1 MTTADA
7 IIEKWKKYSVQMIM
21 RKIGDQ
27 PKASWEELPNNL
39 KAVGLTVT
47 RNTVDSTLG
56 HDGLKSCSSHK
67 IPLLEKAYVEFVRLR
82 KQLNP
87 LR

>member
-1 MTTADA
+1 
-7 IIEKWKKYSVQMIM
+7 MIM

-27 PKASWEELPNNL
+27 PKTSWEELANNL
-39 KAVGLTVT
+39 KAVGITAT
-47 RNTVDSTLG
+47 RNTGNSTLG

-87 LR
+87 LRLEEVK

>member
-21 RKIGDQ
+21 RKIDDQ

-47 RNTVDSTLG
+47 TVDSTLG